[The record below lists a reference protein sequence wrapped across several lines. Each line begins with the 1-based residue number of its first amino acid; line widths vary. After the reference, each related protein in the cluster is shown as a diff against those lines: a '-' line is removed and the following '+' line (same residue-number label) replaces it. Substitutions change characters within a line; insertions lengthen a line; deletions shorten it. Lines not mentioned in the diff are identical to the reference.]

1 VFNVEYCKS
10 LVLGLPITVEKYPSG
25 QVGFVARPMVDG
37 RRHNR
42 SFATSKFG
50 TPENAAQSA
59 IEFCK
64 EVEKGAHAERL
75 TRREAHPIP
84 QAILPDISFLV
95 GRLISMGIDPVK
107 VLSEA
112 AAAGFR
118 KKVGS

>member
-1 VFNVEYCKS
+1 
-10 LVLGLPITVEKYPSG
+10 
-25 QVGFVARPMVDG
+25 MVDG

-50 TPENAAQSA
+50 TPENAAKSA

-64 EVEKGAHAERL
+64 EVEKGAHVERL

-84 QAILPDISFLV
+84 AAILPDISFLV
-95 GRLISMGIDPVK
+95 GRLISMDIDPVK